1 MNHESDSKKIIEIT
15 ENIETKIDV
24 TAINDE
30 GNSIKNNEINIHNEM
45 QIKMETNRINNSSK
59 ATNEINPNILNE
71 QIEQKP
77 NRFSSVIKNSI
88 ILFLKVYGARIVYS
102 LFQFYSR
109 KKQNTDEINSIF
121 SALFN
126 TGNLR
131 TSLMVS
137 CLPLLFDLFKRL
149 LGIVFKKY
157 NIENS
162 NDFIVFIAG
171 FISSYIAICIE
182 EKSKLLNYV
191 VLAIVVRVIHSYFL
205 IKYKD
210 NNTCQGKFWDFIFFF
225 IAAILMIFTNFL
237 NPSFQPITSL
247 FDSYANYINPMERD
261 QMNKMREIYRI
272 V

>member
-1 MNHESDSKKIIEIT
+1 MNQDSENHQVIEIT
-15 ENIETKIDV
+15 ENNETKINSIF
-24 TAINDE
+24 INEKD
-30 GNSIKNNEINIHNEM
+30 NSIKNDEININNEK
-45 QIKMETNRINNSSK
+45 QFKIEINDNSS
-59 ATNEINPNILNE
+59 INTLQNNQNLNDLVV
-71 QIEQKP
+71 QKP
-77 NRFSSVIKNSI
+77 KRFSSILKNSI

-109 KKQNTDEINSIF
+109 KRNAIDGINSIL

-126 TGNLR
+126 LGNLK

-137 CLPLLFDLFKRL
+137 CLPLLFDVFKRI
-149 LGIVFKKY
+149 LGLIFKKY
-157 NIENS
+157 NIEYS
-162 NDFIVFIAG
+162 DDIIIFIAG
-171 FISSYIAICIE
+171 FISSYISICIE

-210 NNTCQGKFWDFIFFF
+210 SDHFQGKFWDFIFFF
-225 IAAILMIFTNFL
+225 IAAVLMIFTNFL

-247 FDSYANYINPMERD
+247 FDSYANFINSKEKE
-261 QMNKMREIYRI
+261 QMYKMREIYRI